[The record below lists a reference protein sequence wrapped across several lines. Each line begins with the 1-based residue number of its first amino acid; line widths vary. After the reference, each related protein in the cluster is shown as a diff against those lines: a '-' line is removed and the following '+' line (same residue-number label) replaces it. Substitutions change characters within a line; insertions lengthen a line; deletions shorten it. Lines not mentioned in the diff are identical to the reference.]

1 MSISEIIHFLKE
13 GVWKVSLKDLS
24 ARKSVLIKNLR
35 IVLLASKGF
44 NEDKCAL
51 RAKALT
57 FYSLM
62 SIVPLVAFGFGIAK
76 GFGMQ
81 EVLEK
86 EFRSFA
92 AQVQIVGQIQ
102 AVDQNKDTGQA
113 QVLGQDPIIYEAK
126 DADQNQIISPGQ
138 VADQNQAVNQ
148 IVDNIIGFANNMLN
162 ETKGGLIAGIGIV
175 FLLYT
180 VFNLMQNIEGSFNDI
195 WGISHSRSFSR
206 KLSDYL
212 SALFIVPILFI
223 LSSGITVFVNKEITP
238 ITDKIILL
246 GPIISALISMSLRV
260 LPFFLIW
267 LLLIFLYVFMPNTRV
282 RFWSS
287 LMGAVVAGTI
297 YVFWQIVYIALQ
309 TGATKYG
316 AIYGSLAALPLFMIW
331 LHVSWLIVLFGAEI
345 TFAHQ
350 NVDTYEMEPLS
361 ETVSVSLK
369 RILSLRIVN
378 ICIKNFVRGEEPWAA
393 GKISEFLELPVR
405 LTNKLLSDLVK
416 CHVLSETEGADEKI
430 SYYQPARDVNS
441 LTIHYVTRSLEKL
454 GNDDISFADSEEIDK
469 IKKSYERLD
478 TMFNESNE
486 NILLKDI

>member
-1 MSISEIIHFLKE
+1 MSLSISEIIHFLKKD
-13 GVWKVSLKDLS
+13 VWKISLKDLS
-24 ARKSVLIKNLR
+24 ARKSALIKNLR

-92 AQVQIVGQIQ
+92 AQLQIVGQVQ
-102 AVDQNKDTGQA
+102 TVDQGK
-113 QVLGQDPIIYEAK
+113 
-126 DADQNQIISPGQ
+126 
-138 VADQNQAVNQ
+138 VADQNQLIDPDQTVNQ
-148 IVDNIIGFANNMLN
+148 KQVVDQVVDNIIDFANNMLN
-162 ETKGGLIAGIGIV
+162 ETRGGLIAGIGIV

-180 VFNLMQNIEGSFNDI
+180 VFNLMQSIEGSFNDI
-195 WGISHSRSFSR
+195 WGVPHSRSFSR

-238 ITDKIILL
+238 VTDTIARI
-246 GPIISALISMSLRV
+246 GPIISALIIMSLNV
-260 LPFFLIW
+260 LPFFIIW
-267 LLLIFLYVFMPNTRV
+267 LLLIFLYIFMPNTRV
-282 RFWSS
+282 RFVSS

-297 YVFWQIVYIALQ
+297 YVFWQIIYIALQ
-309 TGATKYG
+309 TGAVKYG

-331 LHVSWLIVLFGAEI
+331 LHVSWLVVLYGAEI
-345 TFAHQ
+345 AFAHQ
-350 NVDTYEMEPLS
+350 NVDTYEMEPFS
-361 ETVSVSLK
+361 ENVSISLK
-369 RILSLRIVN
+369 KILSLRIAN
-378 ICIKNFVRGEEPWAA
+378 ICIKNFVNGENPWSAQ
-393 GKISEFLELPVR
+393 KIAEFLELPVR
-405 LTNKLLSDLVK
+405 LTNILLTGLVK
-416 CHVLSETEGADEKI
+416 SHILSETEGEDEKI
-430 SYYQPARDVNS
+430 CYYQPARDVNM
-441 LTIHYVTRSLEKL
+441 LTVHYVASALEKV
-454 GNDDISFADSEEIDK
+454 GNDSITFAESKEIEK
-469 IKKSYERLD
+469 IKKCYEKFD
-478 TMFNESNE
+478 NMYNESDA